1 MKIISFREK
10 AMLLCMLV
18 LIFFFISIF
27 VRLGAKQI
35 LIKRLH
41 WDNAITQTI
50 FFDNKI
56 LQRIEENAK
65 HRKVDVNWKEEYPF
79 DDAEDVTIWQ
89 RGRAFEAKIH
99 TLEDTKIVDW
109 CTKWLVLYRWFVE
122 AGREV
127 EQKIGWNVINPAM
140 QVAKMQDGYLT
151 FVENNKN
158 QDERIAAVN
167 EFADFVKSQNAEF
180 LYIQSPGKTN
190 PWGDSEMKG
199 IDYSNEN
206 ADRLLEGLKAKGI
219 SVYDLRQDLYEHV
232 GSAGWHQAFFRTDHH
247 WKPDTALWAAGRIV
261 EKLANDYGV
270 DVNREHFSLNDYY
283 DDKYEK
289 SFLGSQGKKLTLVN
303 TELDDFDIYYPKF
316 KTNVYMEISEYGIRE
331 TGDFSIFYNK
341 QEFGSGDVYNE
352 NPYAMYGYGDQP
364 EIIVHNFANENLQDK
379 KILIIKDSMLDTA
392 MPFLSMG
399 LKDLRLLDIRH
410 FNGSVRK
417 YVSEYKPDIVLVMY
431 KTSYGEDVKW
441 VGHNDKFDFR

>member
-41 WDNAITQTI
+41 WDNAITHTI

-89 RGRAFEAKIH
+89 KGKAFEAKIR
-99 TLEDTKIVDW
+99 TIEDGKIGKW
-109 CTKWLVLYRWFVE
+109 CTEHLVLYRWFVE

-316 KTNVYMEISEYGIRE
+316 KTNVYIRSVISIIIGLVLSIIFGICYHTKRLGKIMKFISGKTQYRRIWRDVIDLDNGSNLKIYVKDDNYYVYGHFRNVE
-331 TGDFSIFYNK
+331 EHED
-341 QEFGSGDVYNE
+341 D
-352 NPYAMYGYGDQP
+352 PYIAVFGYG
-364 EIIVHNFANENLQDK
+364 
-379 KILIIKDSMLDTA
+379 
-392 MPFLSMG
+392 
-399 LKDLRLLDIRH
+399 
-410 FNGSVRK
+410 
-417 YVSEYKPDIVLVMY
+417 
-431 KTSYGEDVKW
+431 
-441 VGHNDKFDFR
+441 KFDKVTNKLLEYEPNHMDDDIKNDRNIYMIRMSNVDHIEIA